1 MVWHSWTQ
9 TTRPC
14 KAQERGGRVKSVGIF
29 EAKFGQDTQPV
40 GSVIIDRDARRAKN
54 SSREG
59 VQLRRRGRILRPHDA
74 CAVVRVERGG
84 EPDEVVVQKVKLQ
97 VAAVRLFFFAE
108 KKGLANLKG

>member
-97 VAAVRLFFFAE
+97 VAAVRLFFLQRG
-108 KKGLANLKG
+108 KG